1 MDLKIALTLIN
12 QRRAWIFRELT
23 HKSYEKSDGARTA
36 LAAEVMAVAAR
47 YDIHIIERKIEWPTT
62 P

>member
-12 QRRAWIFRELT
+12 QRRTWIFRELT
-23 HKSYEKSDGARTA
+23 DKNREKSAAARSA
-36 LAAEVMAVAAR
+36 LIAEVMAVAAR
-47 YDIHIIERKIEWPTT
+47 YDIHVIEREICWPTT